1 MNPHAPP
8 DLLTHL
14 RLLWGLRLT
23 IGLNAQGPRGR
34 WLSALSFVASS
45 APAAVGAAT
54 LYAVMHHPVI
64 AASDTWP
71 RFVLNL
77 LGFVTSATWAIWPLL
92 SAGVDDHSELSRYAA
107 FPISPFRL
115 MLASTLASLFEPRA
129 LVFFGPLAGAAVGYA
144 HVHPLTAAPLA
155 VVLFVASALFNAALA
170 RLGLHVALSLLR
182 QPRSAELI
190 GGGFVAFLVAA
201 SFIPPIDTSWLTT
214 IGGDVQAVPDAL
226 IAEAAL
232 ALGRFPTG
240 FFGHGLAALARGQVV
255 VALADL
261 AGLIELTVVTVVVAY
276 GLLLDFHRHAT
287 RAGPGQSAAER
298 SGNPFAR
305 TRSRFSTLVVKELLD
320 LWHNPRARLLA
331 TVPFVL
337 AILLKLLSARA
348 LVAYVLER
356 SADAWL
362 LGTLSL
368 YGTVVI
374 ASTFSQNTFAYDGH
388 GMTVFLAAPVELKD
402 VLRAKNLVHASV
414 GAALAVLVALFYR
427 VYFGAGTALDLAVTL
442 LAVSAMLPV
451 LLTAG
456 NFLSLVYPVKF
467 HANLRRR
474 DRLPFQASMLGVAAA
489 GLASAPWAR
498 ALRFRGGDGP
508 GAETALLLLLSA
520 ALGWL
525 VYRGS
530 LPLVERL
537 LTQRRELVLR
547 AVTRD

>member
-1 MNPHAPP
+1 VSAQAPP
-8 DLLTHL
+8 DLFTHL

-34 WLSALSFVASS
+34 WLSALAFAASS
-45 APAAVGAAT
+45 APAVVGAAT

-64 AASDTWP
+64 AASETWP

-129 LVFFGPLAGAAVGYA
+129 LVFFGPLAGAALGYA
-144 HVHPLTAAPLA
+144 HVHPLTAAPL
-155 VVLFVASALFNAALA
+155 VVPLFVAYALFNAALA

-214 IGGDVQAVPDAL
+214 IGGNVQAVPDAL

-240 FFGHGLAALARGQVV
+240 FFGHALAALGRGQVLA
-255 VALADL
+255 ALADL
-261 AGLIELTVVTVVVAY
+261 AGLVELTVVTVVVAY

-298 SGNPFAR
+298 AGNPFAH

-348 LVAYVLER
+348 LVAFVLEK

-374 ASTFSQNTFAYDGH
+374 ASTFSQNAFAYDGH
-388 GMTVFLAAPVELKD
+388 GLTVFLAAPVELKD

-442 LAVSAMLPV
+442 LAVGAMLPV

-489 GLASAPWAR
+489 GLASAPWAW
-498 ALRFRGGDGP
+498 ALRFRGGEGP
-508 GAETALLLLLSA
+508 GAETALMLLLSA

-537 LTQRRELVLR
+537 LTQRRERVLH